1 VSDYS
6 LPPRSTLLAGMTGSG
21 KTTFAFRYLLNAPVA
36 ARFIFDDRGQAA
48 NRLQKKHVGT
58 ANECEAALLTRWIVF
73 NPSRGWP
80 GCLPGTE
87 QGENAFRWFC
97 RWTYEAC
104 RRGRGR
110 KILLIDELWKWCS
123 TRKIPIELATV
134 AVEGRVENL
143 ELVTA
148 TQTPERIPFPI
159 RGSATEA
166 VIFKLQHAK
175 AFEALE
181 ELQLPGFDPAK
192 IQALPLGSFIAWNR
206 ISGAVTRGRVF

>member
-1 VSDYS
+1 MSDYS

-21 KTTFAFRYLLNAPVA
+21 KTSFAFRYLLNAPVA

-58 ANECEAALLTRWIVF
+58 ANECEAALLSRWIVF
-73 NPSRGWP
+73 NPSRMFR

-87 QGENAFRWFC
+87 AGENALRWFC
-97 RWTYEAC
+97 NWCYDAS

-110 KILLIDELWKWCS
+110 KILLIDELWKWCN
-123 TRKIPIELATV
+123 TRKLPIELATV

-148 TQTPERIPFPI
+148 TQTPEKIPFSI
-159 RGSATEA
+159 RGSATE
-166 VIFKLQHAK
+166 VVLFKLQHAK
-175 AFEALE
+175 AFEALD
-181 ELQLPGFDPAK
+181 ELQLPGFDPAE
-192 IQALPLGSFIAWNR
+192 IQALPLGSYVAFNR
-206 ISGAVTRGRVF
+206 ISGAVYRGRIF